1 MSERV
6 LLVDDEEDFLEI
18 MAERMEA
25 RGMEVVTCTTAEEAI
40 AKIKDETFDAIVL
53 DFMMPGM
60 DGMHALKEIKA
71 KRPESQIILL
81 TGHATVEKGVEA
93 MKMGATDFLEKP
105 ADIEALEKKIK
116 DASARRMLIVE
127 KETEE
132 RIKDVMK
139 RMGM

>member
-1 MSERV
+1 MSEKV

-18 MAERMEA
+18 MSERMTA
-25 RGMEVVTCTTAEEAI
+25 RGMEVTTCTSAQEAI
-40 AKIKDETFDAIVL
+40 DQIKEENFDAIIL

-60 DGMHALKEIKA
+60 DGFQALREIKA
-71 KRPESQIILL
+71 KRPELQIILL

-116 DASARRMLIVE
+116 DASARRMLLVE
-127 KETEE
+127 KETEA
-132 RIKDVMK
+132 RIQDVIR
-139 RMGM
+139 RMGG

>member
-1 MSERV
+1 MSEKV
-6 LLVDDEEDFLEI
+6 LLVDDEEEFLEI
-18 MAERMEA
+18 MSERLHA
-25 RGMEVVTCTTAEEAI
+25 RGMEVTTCTSAEAAI
-40 AKIKDETFDAIVL
+40 EQIKDTLFDAIIL

-60 DGMHALKEIKA
+60 DGFHALKEIKSS
-71 KRPESQIILL
+71 RPELQIILL

-116 DASARRMLIVE
+116 DASARRMLLVE

-132 RIKDVMK
+132 RIKDVI
-139 RMGM
+139 RRIGG

>member
-1 MSERV
+1 MNEKV

-18 MAERMEA
+18 MSERMEA
-25 RGMEVVTCTTAEEAI
+25 RGMSVTTCTSAEEAVDI
-40 AKIKDETFDAIVL
+40 IKTETFDAIIL

-60 DGMHALKEIKA
+60 DGFQALKEIKS
-71 KRPESQIILL
+71 KHPEAQIILL
-81 TGHATVEKGVEA
+81 TGHATIEKGVEA

-132 RIKDVMK
+132 RIRDLI
-139 RMGM
+139 RRFGG